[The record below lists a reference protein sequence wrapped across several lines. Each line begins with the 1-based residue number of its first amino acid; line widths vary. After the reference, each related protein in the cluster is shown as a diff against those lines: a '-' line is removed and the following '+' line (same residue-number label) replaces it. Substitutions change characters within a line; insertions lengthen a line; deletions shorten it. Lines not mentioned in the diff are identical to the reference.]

1 LRNSSLAA
9 GAVSVLVCSAV
20 HALFDFNFHI
30 FANSQFL
37 LLVLGLVS
45 ACLFED
51 EEWKP
56 RPLPGRWAPLL
67 RVASLVV
74 ALFLALGL
82 VQVLASYGLGF
93 PAKAARVAEAYD
105 RSDRLYRQA
114 IRIDPGAWEPRM
126 GLARLLKTRAYL
138 LVTPKS
144 RPDWLDESLLRYE
157 EALARNPYEME
168 ILYGMSHLHEMRGD
182 PEKALES
189 LKEMVRLRPD
199 FPFYRSRMAVQLYR
213 MGRLEE
219 AQSEFEQVLRIDS
232 GDEAARLHLPKI
244 LETLQSA
251 QPMT

>member
-1 LRNSSLAA
+1 
-9 GAVSVLVCSAV
+9 
-20 HALFDFNFHI
+20 
-30 FANSQFL
+30 
-37 LLVLGLVS
+37 
-45 ACLFED
+45 
-51 EEWKP
+51 
-56 RPLPGRWAPLL
+56 
-67 RVASLVV
+67 
-74 ALFLALGL
+74 
-82 VQVLASYGLGF
+82 
-93 PAKAARVAEAYD
+93 
-105 RSDRLYRQA
+105 
-114 IRIDPGAWEPRM
+114 
-126 GLARLLKTRAYL
+126 
-138 LVTPKS
+138 
-144 RPDWLDESLLRYE
+144 
-157 EALARNPYEME
+157 ME